1 MMSSPISSPGKPPS
15 PCSAQSS
22 PAHWFE
28 HEIFRPRITN
38 SIIRH
43 ALLTAFLILVCHAFF
58 NAALL
63 LHPLTWMSTT
73 LGGLFG
79 PSSWLYLALVLGST
93 VLLGWLVHRHV
104 STVPFVPQSALSV
117 LWGVVEVPVL
127 LSLGAHLTLGA
138 LLTRSLM
145 GIWGGSYGVLTQP
158 CLDGSEFRCID
169 ESHILLVQ
177 SGAFMGGFLWFGF
190 HFRNGNLLHF
200 PPIRQHGSS
209 QLRSR
214 LAGIFQASFIE
225 VILNMRWFCFFY
237 IVYGHRLAVTV
248 SQLSRLSLL
257 NGEESVFRY
266 LWHQMV
272 VLAHAI
278 FLDTFVV
285 AAIKLGIEI
294 HNISL
299 MKPVMF
305 PVDPNQA
312 PSLVTAMKSKN
323 PSLMKYLAYMDFK
336 NLSTF
341 KSARR
346 QQLFELS
353 QPGGHPRKW
362 TQVSQACVSEIEE
375 FMGTLQN
382 AAQVVS
388 SSATNAQTKESVAPI
403 SSNLRYRFHGGGA
416 DNKESKANGVGVSSD
431 KSLKKITNLWD
442 KLVQRFSKNKLFT
455 ANPELSLRN
464 AFAQCQI
471 VIWAIEG
478 LSQMIAASVL
488 EDDFGVV
495 QRNLSEI
502 LTLLLNLQQ
511 TVERYKGL
519 SVSCKQAP
527 ANKIR
532 DIQLKQELRSAV
544 KTSIYRITNAFG
556 SHVSAISVPA
566 EFQQKLDN
574 YTRFQE

>member
-1 MMSSPISSPGKPPS
+1 MLSSPVKSPGKPPS
-15 PCSAQSS
+15 TSS
-22 PAHWFE
+22 SSSKWFE
-28 HEIFRPRITN
+28 HEIFVPRLIN
-38 SIIRH
+38 STVRH
-43 ALLTAFLILVCHAFF
+43 ALLTLFLILVCHAVFS
-58 NAALL
+58 AALVL
-63 LHPLTWMSTT
+63 RPLTWLSTT
-73 LGGLFG
+73 LGGLFW
-79 PSSWLYLALVLGST
+79 PSSWFFLGLVLGCS

-145 GIWGGSYGVLTQP
+145 GIWGGSYGVLTRP

-214 LAGIFQASFIE
+214 FMGMIQASFIE
-225 VILNMRWFCFFY
+225 VVLNMRWFCFFY

-248 SQLSRLSLL
+248 SQLSRLNLL
-257 NGEESVFRY
+257 HGDESVFRY
-266 LWHQMV
+266 LWHHV
-272 VLAHAI
+272 FVLAHAI
-278 FLDTFVV
+278 FVDTFVV
-285 AAIKLGIEI
+285 ATIKLGIEI
-294 HNISL
+294 HSISL

-305 PVDPNQA
+305 PIEDSDQV
-312 PSLVTAMKSKN
+312 PSLTTAMKTKE

-346 QQLFELS
+346 QELFELS

-362 TQVSQACVSEIEE
+362 TQVSETCVSEIED

-388 SSATNAQTKESVAPI
+388 SSATNAQTKESVAPTT
-403 SSNLRYRFHGGGA
+403 SNLRYRFHGGSSES
-416 DNKESKANGVGVSSD
+416 KESKAIGVATD
-431 KSLKKITNLWD
+431 KSLKKITNIWD

-455 ANPELSLRN
+455 PNQELSLRN

-488 EDDFGVV
+488 EDKFGVV

-519 SVSCKQAP
+519 SMSCKHAP

-532 DIQLKQELRSAV
+532 DIQLKQELRSAI

-556 SHVSAISVPA
+556 SHVSAISVPG